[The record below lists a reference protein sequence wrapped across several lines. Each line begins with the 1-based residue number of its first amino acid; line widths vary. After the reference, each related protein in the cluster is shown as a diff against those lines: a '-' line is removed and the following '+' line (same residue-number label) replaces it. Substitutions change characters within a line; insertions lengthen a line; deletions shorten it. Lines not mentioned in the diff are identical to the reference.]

1 MSNQIQPNNNNQR
14 RGIDPRMIAAI
25 IAGLYTISP
34 IDAMPDFVPILGQM
48 DDAGVIA
55 LAVIA
60 MLVMT
65 LAGVNNRNNQ

>member
-1 MSNQIQPNNNNQR
+1 MNEIQPSNNNR
-14 RGIDPRMIAAI
+14 RQGIDPRMIAAI

-34 IDAMPDFVPILGQM
+34 IDAMPDFIPVLGQM

-60 MLVMT
+60 MLMMT
-65 LAGVNNRNNQ
+65 LAGAGNRNNQ

>member
-1 MSNQIQPNNNNQR
+1 MSNQIQPTNNPR
-14 RGIDPRMIAAI
+14 RGIDPRVIAAI
-25 IAGLYTISP
+25 IAGLYTVSP
-34 IDAMPDFVPILGQM
+34 IDVVPDIIPVLGQM

-65 LAGVNNRNNQ
+65 LAGVNSRNNQ

>member
-1 MSNQIQPNNNNQR
+1 MSNQIQPTNNQR
-14 RGIDPRMIAAI
+14 PGIDPRMIAAI
-25 IAGLYTISP
+25 IAGLYTVSP
-34 IDAMPDFVPILGQM
+34 IDAMPDFIPVLGQM

-65 LAGVNNRNNQ
+65 LAGVNSRNNQ

>member
-1 MSNQIQPNNNNQR
+1 
-14 RGIDPRMIAAI
+14 MIAAI